1 MYAEYANSALEK
13 MLDNASD
20 MALERANIGD
30 ILSRMLIG
38 DQSLYD
44 IVNEMAKEQLSSLG
58 EEYVTDENIASVGGA
73 ILEALFGDTPEILSL
88 IDANTGQLKE
98 GVDWATLDL
107 IDSTKTSL
115 QSLRAAIA
123 EEGGFAE
130 QMEGL
135 FGAVDGKDARTGVE
149 SVINYLKDLQESSPD
164 IYEGF
169 TSKYGLEGIAD
180 LNVGDLGDEEIAYII
195 NQIAEAMALLAEETG
210 LTDEAW
216 QSWLETMGITTESGI
231 ENVHAMAEE

>member
-1 MYAEYANSALEK
+1 
-13 MLDNASD
+13 MLGG
-20 MALERANIGD
+20 E
-30 ILSRMLIG
+30 
-38 DQSLYD
+38 SLYD

-73 ILEALFGDTPEILSL
+73 ILETLFGDTPEILSL

-98 GVDWATLDL
+98 GVEGATQEL

-115 QSLRAAIA
+115 QSLRATIA

-135 FGAVDGKDARTGVE
+135 FGAVDEEDARTGVE
-149 SVINYLKDLQESSPD
+149 NIINYLKDLQESSPD

-169 TSKYGLEGIAD
+169 TSKYGLEGIAG
-180 LNVGDLGDEEIAYII
+180 LNVDDLADEDVAYII
-195 NQIAEAMALLAEETG
+195 N
-210 LTDEAW
+210 
-216 QSWLETMGITTESGI
+216 
-231 ENVHAMAEE
+231 